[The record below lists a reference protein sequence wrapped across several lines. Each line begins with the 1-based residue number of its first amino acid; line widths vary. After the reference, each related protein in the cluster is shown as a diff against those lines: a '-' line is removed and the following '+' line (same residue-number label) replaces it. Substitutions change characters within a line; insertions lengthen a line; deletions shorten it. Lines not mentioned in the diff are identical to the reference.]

1 MVANADN
8 IAMSFDSAKW
18 TFICR
23 NSCSILSKVR
33 SDKSFS
39 GFVSGRDC
47 RRLNYLINDTITTL
61 MFCPQ
66 FIPTATQIR
75 DQFTLKH
82 TLANFLSSHRL
93 R

>member
-39 GFVSGRDC
+39 EYVSGRDC
-47 RRLNYLINDTITTL
+47 RRLNYLIQRHNHHINVLPTIHSDGHSNSGSVHSQTNPREL
-61 MFCPQ
+61 
-66 FIPTATQIR
+66 FI
-75 DQFTLKH
+75 K
-82 TLANFLSSHRL
+82 S
-93 R
+93 